1 MLMNAAGFLDSFVQ
15 EEVNCRCLTE
25 ADFGQPLDNAD
36 NDVPLY
42 DMYNRGLSACEEG
55 MERKNLALEGMK
67 RPGRT
72 GYIPSVEDAHMYPGT
87 LPMPSTRVG
96 LNLPPANLTT
106 EEILSQQRRGGI
118 ALS

>member
-1 MLMNAAGFLDSFVQ
+1 MLMNASNFLDSFVKD
-15 EEVNCRCLTE
+15 EIDCRCLSEET
-25 ADFGQPLDNAD
+25 FGQPLDNAD

-55 MERKNLALEGMK
+55 LERTNLALEGMK

-87 LPMPSTRVG
+87 LPMPSSRVG
-96 LNLPPANLTT
+96 LNLPSADITT
-106 EEILSQQRRGGI
+106 EALMSQQRQG
-118 ALS
+118 LVK